1 MKRIV
6 ALLLC
11 TIVLAGVLSACGG
24 ASSPKALVKNY
35 ASAINGYNAEAFIK
49 CIAPGNRGEWDK
61 KIEKEAQ
68 VAEARAMVDDQKV
81 TMNYKKD
88 DICYTN
94 KAKTTAFIEVNVKY
108 GDIDADAIFRII
120 RINKKWYFVTGTPES
135 TSRDSNGNKVDG
147 YQNIDDL
154 KKSDSYKEFN

>member
-11 TIVLAGVLSACGG
+11 TIALAGVLSACGG

-35 ASAINGYNAEAFIK
+35 ASAINGYNASAFVN

-61 KIEKEAQ
+61 QMEKEA
-68 VAEARAMVDDQKV
+68 VLAEAKAYVDDQKV
-81 TMNYKKD
+81 KVDFKKD
-88 DICYTN
+88 NICYTN
-94 KAKTTAFIEVNVKY
+94 KAKTSALIEVNLKY
-108 GDIDADAIFRII
+108 GDIDTDAIFRII
-120 RINKKWYFVTGTPES
+120 RINKKWYFVTGSPES

-147 YQNIDDL
+147 YQNIDDY
-154 KKSDSYKEFN
+154 KKSESFKEFN